1 LKVLITGASGFLG
14 QHLIKHLKA
23 EHEVYT
29 FSSSGVNDFLF
40 DITKTIPSLPYF
52 DMVIHAAGKAHSIP
66 KSIEDSNKFFNVNVE
81 GTKNLL
87 KSLDANKPKQLVFIS
102 SVSVYG
108 LDEGT
113 LINENSPLLGST
125 PYAKSKIQAEDF
137 VIKWGNLNDVNIT
150 IFRLPLIVGINPPG
164 NLGKMIKAI
173 RKGRYFKIGDGT
185 SRKSMIL
192 ADNLG
197 IFLNT
202 IDLNTTGVFNITD
215 GYHPSFAEMEG
226 LICNQLNKPKPI
238 KIPFF
243 VAKIL
248 GAIGDFIPFFP
259 INSNTIR
266 KIVNELTFDDSKA
279 RIEINWKS
287 ASVLKNYKV
296 LHD

>member
-14 QHLIKHLKA
+14 QYLIKQLKT

-29 FSSSGVNDFLF
+29 LSNRSGNHFVF
-40 DITKTIPSLPYF
+40 DITKAIPSLPHF
-52 DMVIHAAGKAHSIP
+52 DIVIHAAGKAHSIP
-66 KSIEDSNKFFNVNVE
+66 KSIEDSNEFFNVNVE

-87 KSLDANKPKQLVFIS
+87 KALETNKPQQLVFIS

-108 LDEGT
+108 LDEGK

-137 VIKWGNLNDVNIT
+137 AVKWGNLNDVNIT
-150 IFRLPLIVGINPPG
+150 IFRLPLIVGITPPG
-164 NLGKMIKAI
+164 NLGKMINAI

-197 IFLNT
+197 VFLKT
-202 IDLNTTGVFNITD
+202 IDLNTKGVFNLTD
-215 GYHPSFAEMEG
+215 GYHPSFAEVED
-226 LICNQLNKPKPI
+226 LICNQMSKPKPF

-243 VAKIL
+243 LAKAL
-248 GAIGDFIPFFP
+248 GGIGDLIPFFP
-259 INSNTIR
+259 LNSNTIR

-279 RIEINWKS
+279 RNEVNWKS
-287 ASVLKNYKV
+287 QSVLENFNFFN
-296 LHD
+296 D